1 MHYRPL
7 KLVVAKLWNSDPAG
21 FEGDGGFGSESLYA
35 MEPRTDLPL
44 LPIDPASWVEASR
57 IATLNGSALSPAVTS
72 DEGSEIGQ
80 SPSLRKTLLCRYAAD
95 HFML

>member
-1 MHYRPL
+1 MHFRPL

-21 FEGDGGFGSESLYA
+21 FEGDGGFGTESLYA

-72 DEGSEIGQ
+72 DEGSEIG
-80 SPSLRKTLLCRYAAD
+80 LYACLLFAFLSKY
-95 HFML
+95 